1 MNYIEN
7 DNQSFLSNYLILINI
22 INFIYSPLCFLF
34 AIISK
39 KFTGLY
45 SIMKFLFT
53 PSSHFNLAN
62 LFTFVNIT
70 SGLLATYFIIQN
82 NFFIAIVF
90 AWIAGAFDIF
100 DGKIARKYK
109 LSNEFGI
116 QLDSFADFLSFV
128 LVPVFFIFQAIYS
141 QNLEGITLVIAGV
154 VSIFYVI
161 SGLRRL
167 IQFNINSDVGEVE
180 KYFVGVP
187 TPMGAILLF
196 IVYLS
201 NIYLSLPAYG
211 VIVLMALIAWSL
223 NSKIKVK
230 HL

>member
-1 MNYIEN
+1 
-7 DNQSFLSNYLILINI
+7 
-22 INFIYSPLCFLF
+22 
-34 AIISK
+34 
-39 KFTGLY
+39 
-45 SIMKFLFT
+45 MKFLFT

-62 LFTFVNIT
+62 MFTFVNIT
-70 SGLLATYFIIQN
+70 AGLLATYFITQN
-82 NFFIAIVF
+82 NFFVAIIL
-90 AWIAGAFDIF
+90 AWIGGAFDIF
-100 DGKIARKYK
+100 DGKIARKFK

-128 LVPVFFIFQAIYS
+128 LVPVFLIFQATYS
-141 QNLEGITLVIAGV
+141 KSFEGVELVLAGI

-167 IQFNINSDVGEVE
+167 IQFNINSDAGSVE

-187 TPMGAILLF
+187 TPLGAILLWL
-196 IVYLS
+196 VYLA
-201 NIYLSLPAYG
+201 NTYNFLPSYA
-211 VIVLMALIAWSL
+211 VIAMMAFIGWSL